1 MGVQMLLSQG
11 EIMDCGCRELVE
23 LIVERG
29 GGIDEAYAELSPF
42 FTRETVRTAL
52 TDVRQL
58 LGRERLPRVCD
69 QMAERV
75 RRELLSGSSA
85 TALQVALKC
94 GVSRGYV
101 FRIKRELKQEGEK
114 AHG

>member
-1 MGVQMLLSQG
+1 MEVRMLLNQD

-29 GGIDEAYAELSPF
+29 GGIDEAYAELSPY
-42 FTRETVRTAL
+42 FTRQTVRAAL

-58 LGRERLPRVCD
+58 LGRDRLPKVCD
-69 QMAERV
+69 QRAERV
-75 RRELLSGSSA
+75 RRELLFGSST
-85 TALQVALKC
+85 TALQVALRC

-101 FRIKRELKQEGEK
+101 FNVKRELKQEGEK